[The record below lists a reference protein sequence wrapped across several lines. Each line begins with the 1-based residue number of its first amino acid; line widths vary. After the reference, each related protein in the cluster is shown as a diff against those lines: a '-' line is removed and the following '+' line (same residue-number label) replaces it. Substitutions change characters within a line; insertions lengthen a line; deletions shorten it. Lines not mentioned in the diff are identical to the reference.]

1 MLSALQQ
8 IRQAVIAICMRSI
21 FLFGLAADQTGC
33 YCDLHAEHIVVR
45 LCSRSDRL
53 ILHLAYGAK
62 YVCLRILLFGSAAG
76 QTG

>member
-1 MLSALQQ
+1 MKMMFVSDSEIPINPSANY
-8 IRQAVIAICMRSI
+8 A
-21 FLFGLAADQTGC
+21 FGPAADQTGC